1 MKNKEMNKQ
10 EMIRLLKKN
19 GIVPDVRC
27 TKEDLEAL
35 IDLEINNK

>member
-1 MKNKEMNKQ
+1 MENKEIDKQ
-10 EMIRLLKKN
+10 EMIGLLKKN
-19 GIVPDVRC
+19 GIVPDRRC